1 MDPEFQRAMIWIIG
15 VFGAIALIATTALF
29 FGFRALEKP
38 GSRKAL
44 VILSACVAFIF
55 LVCLGLFVW
64 SVAAA
69 R

>member
-1 MDPEFQRAMIWIIG
+1 MDPDFQRAMFWIIG
-15 VFGAIALIATTALF
+15 VFGAIALIATTVLF

-44 VILSACVAFIF
+44 ILLGACVAFIL
-55 LVCLGLFVW
+55 LVCVGLFVW
-64 SVAAA
+64 SLAAA